1 MFVEL
6 ENSVKININEKKE
19 EKKQEKK
26 EEKKEEREKKEEK
39 DNKETSEISTSINLP
54 NLTNNKVKNDNN
66 KEECVSKYN
75 NYILQRKKELTLDLL
90 LFIGYDSFNDTK
102 YITFHGIQNERVENY
117 IISMLSALKTVFKTY
132 HIRSMNRQHK
142 DKRFCLNM
150 TRQLLQN
157 IGYTLKMKTY
167 PLIRNNIITSITK
180 YKILKKIII

>member
-167 PLIRNNIITSITK
+167 PLIRNNIITSSTK
-180 YKILKKIII
+180 YKIVKK